1 MTSREYPSR
10 PIPAVAAVIIRNGQV
25 LLSLR
30 GNEPNKGKWGIPGG
44 VVEVGEKIEEALIR
58 EVKEETGVDVKP
70 LKRVAI
76 FDSIRRDAEGKVQY
90 HYILFEYLCE
100 YVSGELRRGDDALDV
115 KWVKI
120 SELHTLDIMELT
132 RRFIEKIVVEES
144 LSR

>member
-1 MTSREYPSR
+1 VTSREYPSR